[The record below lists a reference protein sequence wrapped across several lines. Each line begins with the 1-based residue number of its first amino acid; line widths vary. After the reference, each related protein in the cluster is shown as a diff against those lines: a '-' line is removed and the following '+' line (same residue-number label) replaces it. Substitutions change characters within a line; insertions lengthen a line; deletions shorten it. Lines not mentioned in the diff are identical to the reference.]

1 MNDGNFAGSDKACEL
16 GCIYCGLQ
24 RPFNDEHV
32 FPAGLGGDDRAFMLR
47 GLVCE
52 TCNSETFSR
61 MEAGLMRNS
70 PEAFARIHSQPQ
82 GRKRKKSNGG
92 PKFQPESITI
102 FLPEG
107 GDAEAEIRAGGQV
120 ALLPQFSLR
129 ENQVKGQGSEASE
142 LKQFATGLQTIFR
155 EDSLLLVTKT
165 ACEDGVHYDTLTY
178 QWDGICYQEAGR
190 SVSSKPPELCIWK
203 DQRPNDDVPDR
214 PHRIFRRSGGQI
226 VLRTGDKGTDSQFLT
241 ILRRNCQQ
249 VTGAANNAGPGTS
262 ITGAPIMVQM
272 SASFI
277 DRERVLAKIGLNLCA
292 HVFGGSFVRQ
302 ECFDEIKLSILTGAK
317 PIACRD
323 HHPQHLDGQDMIA
336 RILSATPPRHHLC
349 MLTAGPLPGG
359 AVAIVFAIQLYGGVL
374 TAVTL
379 TESASFSLSG
389 TPIFLLVDYL
399 NHKLSVLSLG
409 DFGVKYPMPGQPGS
423 S

>member
-1 MNDGNFAGSDKACEL
+1 MNDGNSAGSDKASEL
-16 GCIYCGLQ
+16 GCIYCGLH

-82 GRKRKKSNGG
+82 GRKRKKSSGG

-155 EDSLLLVTKT
+155 EDSLSLVTKT
-165 ACEDGVHYDTLTY
+165 ACEDGVHYDTLTV
-178 QWDGICYQEAGR
+178 QWDGTCYQEAGR
-190 SVSSKPPELCIWK
+190 SVSSKPPETCIWK

-226 VLRTGDKGTDSQFLT
+226 VLRAGDKDTDSQFLT
-241 ILRRNCQQ
+241 ILRRNCEQ
-249 VTGAANNAGPGTS
+249 VMGAANNAGPGTS

-272 SASFI
+272 NASFI

-292 HVFGGSFVRQ
+292 HIFGGSFVRQ
-302 ECFDEIKLSILTGAK
+302 ECFDEIKLSILTGSK
-317 PIACRD
+317 PIASKD
-323 HHPQHLDGQDMIA
+323 HHPQHLNGEDMIT

-349 MLTAGPLPGG
+349 LLTAGPLPDG
-359 AVAIVFAIQLYGGVL
+359 ACAIVFAIQLYGGVF
-374 TAVTL
+374 TSVTL

-399 NHKLSVLSLG
+399 NHKLNVLSSG
-409 DFGVKYPMPGQPGS
+409 DFVIKYLMPGQPGS
-423 S
+423 A